1 MSNSPKPSIVFTAR
15 VAVVLAL
22 LLPPLRVRLLFVRD
36 ERDAYQLV
44 RRCARRV
51 VSLSGIRIA
60 VSHPDRMP
68 DEGASML
75 VSNHVSIADAAV
87 LVAALPFDVRF
98 VTNHIYAQYP
108 ILGPIIRGA
117 SANIVNRSSWRSRAD
132 SGHAMQQALATGRS
146 LLVFPEGTT
155 SDSGALLPFRSG
167 AFRAAARTGRPIVP
181 LAVRGTRELMPADSW
196 LLANAPIAI
205 EILPPIAATDSTRE
219 GVGALTER
227 TADAIRAALALRS
240 T

>member
-98 VTNHIYAQYP
+98 VANHIYAQYP

-117 SANIVNRSSWRSRAD
+117 SANIVNRGSWRSRAD
-132 SGHAMQQALATGRS
+132 SGQAMQDALASGRS

-155 SDSGALLPFRSG
+155 SGSDHMLPFRSG
-167 AFRAAARTGRPIVP
+167 AFRAAARTGCPIVP
-181 LAVRGTRELMPADSW
+181 VAVTGTRALMPANSW
-196 LLANAPIAI
+196 LLSRAAIAI
-205 EILPPIAATDSTRE
+205 EVLQPIAAVDSTRE
-219 GVGALTER
+219 GISALTAQA
-227 TADAIRAALALRS
+227 ADAIRTALALRR
-240 T
+240 

>member
-1 MSNSPKPSIVFTAR
+1 MR

-22 LLPPLRVRLLFVRD
+22 LLPPLRLRLLFIRD
-36 ERDAYQLV
+36 EREAYQLV
-44 RRCARRV
+44 RRCATRV
-51 VSLSGIRIA
+51 MRLSGIQVR
-60 VSHPDRMP
+60 VSHPERMP
-68 DEGASML
+68 DEGASMV

-98 VTNHIYAQYP
+98 VANHIFAQYP

-117 SANIVNRSSWRSRAD
+117 SANIVNRSSWRSRGD
-132 SGHAMQQALATGRS
+132 SGQAMQAALAAGRS

-155 SDSGALLPFRSG
+155 SESDQMLPFRSG

-181 LAVRGTRELMPADSW
+181 IAVTGTRALMPANSW
-196 LLANAPIAI
+196 LLAPASVAI
-205 EILPPIAATDSTRE
+205 DVLQPIAATDATRD
-219 GVGALTER
+219 GISALTAEASEAIR
-227 TADAIRAALALRS
+227 TALASR

>member
-1 MSNSPKPSIVFTAR
+1 MSIQTKPSVVFTVR

-51 VSLSGIRIA
+51 VMLSGIQVR
-60 VSHPDRMP
+60 VSHTERMP
-68 DEGASML
+68 DAGASML

-87 LVAALPFDVRF
+87 LLGALPFDVRF
-98 VTNHIYAQYP
+98 VANHIYARYP

-132 SGHAMQQALATGRS
+132 SGQAMQDALASGRS

-155 SDSGALLPFRSG
+155 SGSGEMLPFRSG

-181 LAVRGTRELMPADSW
+181 IALTGTGELMPANSW
-196 LLANAPIAI
+196 LLAPASIAI
-205 EILPPIAATDSTRE
+205 EVLPSIAATDATRE
-219 GVGALTER
+219 GISTLTEQA
-227 TADAIRAALALRS
+227 TDAIRAALAAR